1 MRKILIY
8 ILVIGLIIISVFL
21 YKNRYN
27 FVEIEDNYFT
37 VISSGR
43 GERLV
48 NTYLYFE
55 NGEYSYIKAADMT
68 KFWGSQEWK
77 TTIIDV
83 GKFNNESEV
92 INLVPKDTSAEWI
105 TLNIDVPEK
114 ELNKGDIIKAKD
126 FRYVIEKSMKE

>member
-1 MRKILIY
+1 MKKVLIC
-8 ILVIGLIIISVFL
+8 ILVIGLIIISVF

-27 FVEIEDNYFT
+27 FVKIEDNYFA
-37 VISSGR
+37 VISSGS

-48 NTYLYFE
+48 NIYLYFE
-55 NGEYSYIKAADMT
+55 NGEYSYIKAVDMT
-68 KFWGSQEWK
+68 KFWGSSEWE

-114 ELNKGDIIKAKD
+114 ELNKGDIIKAED
-126 FRYVIEKSMKE
+126 FRYLIEKSMKE